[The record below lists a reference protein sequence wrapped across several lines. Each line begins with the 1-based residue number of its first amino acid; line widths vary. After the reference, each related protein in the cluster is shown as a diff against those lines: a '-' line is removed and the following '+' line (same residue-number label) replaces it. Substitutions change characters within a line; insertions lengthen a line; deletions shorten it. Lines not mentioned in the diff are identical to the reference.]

1 MQKRDGS
8 VAGARSVN
16 QCTDLRIRIRIKMSR
31 IRNTAGLRVV
41 DNFEKVIPYLLVK
54 SINSN

>member
-8 VAGARSVN
+8 GSVAGTGSVN

-31 IRNTAGLRVV
+31 IRNTAELRVV
-41 DNFEKVIPYLLVK
+41 DSFEKVIPYLLV
-54 SINSN
+54 